1 MSAINRKQLIGLGIA
16 LVIVLLLVV
25 AFVAP
30 SGHEVHS
37 PGGTSVTAA
46 AYPSTDQLAW
56 EPSGPSQSLGDM
68 KCRDFAGGRSPCTRE
83 QIASAFPQLAQSDH
97 TLYYVWSGCIDWSG
111 AGAVIP
117 WEGHN
122 IEYFE
127 SSRTLLVHCY
137 IGTAY
142 VYRPETFFGVAGE
155 FAGTLLAIPT
165 SGIGS
170 GSLQI
175 REDDRLEHLVGDQ
188 STEYDLATA
197 TIT

>member
-1 MSAINRKQLIGLGIA
+1 MQSIKRKQLIGLGIA
-16 LVIVLLLVV
+16 LVLVLLLVV

-30 SGHEVHS
+30 PGHEVHS
-37 PGGTSVTAA
+37 PGGTSVTVA
-46 AYPSTDQLAW
+46 AYPSTDQFAW
-56 EPSGPSQSLGDM
+56 QPSAPSVSLGDI
-68 KCRDFAGGRSPCTRE
+68 KCRAFTAGRSPCTRE
-83 QIASAFPQLAQSDH
+83 QIASAFPRLAQSDH

-111 AGAVIP
+111 AGAVIR
-117 WEGHN
+117 WEGYN
-122 IEYFE
+122 IEYFK
-127 SSRTLLVHCY
+127 SSGTLLVHCY

-142 VYRPETFFGVAGE
+142 MYLPDRQFGVAGE